1 MSQRKV
7 CVVITARPSYS
18 RIKTAMRAIRD
29 RQDLDLQ
36 LVVAGSALLERYGTA
51 VRTIENDGFE
61 VSARVPM
68 VLEGGDLVSMA
79 KTTGLGLLE
88 LATVFGNL
96 RPDVIVTV
104 ADRFET
110 IATAIAA
117 AYMNIPVAHVQGGE
131 VTGSIDEKVR
141 HAVTKLADLH
151 FVASERAAARVVRM
165 GEDPATVFTT
175 GCPSIDLAAEMLCR
189 PNLDFDPFERYGGVG
204 QRLDLSEGYLVVMQ
218 HPVTTE
224 YELAR
229 QQVTETLHAADAAGL
244 PVLWFWPNMDAGTD
258 GTSNGIRAYREQLRP
273 SRFHFFK
280 NMAPEDFLRLIY
292 GARCLVGNSSVG
304 VRECAYLGVPAV
316 NIGSRQTGR
325 DRGANLLDVE
335 HDRGEILSGI
345 QRHLSNGRYPTD
357 TLYGDGRAGPRI
369 AELLA
374 EVPLRIEK
382 RLCY

>member
-1 MSQRKV
+1 
-7 CVVITARPSYS
+7 
-18 RIKTAMRAIRD
+18 
-29 RQDLDLQ
+29 
-36 LVVAGSALLERYGTA
+36 
-51 VRTIENDGFE
+51 
-61 VSARVPM
+61 
-68 VLEGGDLVSMA
+68 
-79 KTTGLGLLE
+79 
-88 LATVFGNL
+88 
-96 RPDVIVTV
+96 
-104 ADRFET
+104 
-110 IATAIAA
+110 
-117 AYMNIPVAHVQGGE
+117 
-131 VTGSIDEKVR
+131 
-141 HAVTKLADLH
+141 
-151 FVASERAAARVVRM
+151 
-165 GEDPATVFTT
+165 
-175 GCPSIDLAAEMLCR
+175 
-189 PNLDFDPFERYGGVG
+189 
-204 QRLDLSEGYLVVMQ
+204 VVMQ

-335 HDRGEILSGI
+335 HNRGEILSGI